1 MLLKE
6 ALFQDAFCCLCHARA
21 WVDIFLHFC
30 TRESASDLQIA
41 FIIRH
46 IVH

>member
-1 MLLKE
+1 MLS
-6 ALFQDAFCCLCHARA
+6 AACAVPGRGRVYFCSFA
-21 WVDIFLHFC
+21 
-30 TRESASDLQIA
+30 RESASDLQIA